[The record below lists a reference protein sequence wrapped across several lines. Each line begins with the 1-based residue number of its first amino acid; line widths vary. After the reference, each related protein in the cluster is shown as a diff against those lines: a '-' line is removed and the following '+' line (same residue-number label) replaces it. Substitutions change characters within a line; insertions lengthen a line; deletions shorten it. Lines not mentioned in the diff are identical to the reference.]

1 MFMMVLSFW
10 ASCQEHQHTC
20 FKKSMIDVALE
31 LTILSKNREILLD
44 LMNRFKCI
52 YICSII
58 LNQNKSW
65 NI

>member
-1 MFMMVLSFW
+1 MFMIVLSFW
-10 ASCQEHQHTC
+10 ASCQEHKHTC

-44 LMNRFKCI
+44 LMNIFKCI

-58 LNQNKSW
+58 LNQNKS
-65 NI
+65 